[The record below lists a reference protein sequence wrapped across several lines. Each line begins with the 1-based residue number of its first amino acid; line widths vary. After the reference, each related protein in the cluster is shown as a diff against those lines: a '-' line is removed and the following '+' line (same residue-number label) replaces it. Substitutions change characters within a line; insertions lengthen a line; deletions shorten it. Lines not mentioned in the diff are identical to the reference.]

1 MKNKLTILP
10 IPKNRRHLGELF
22 DAMKKQG
29 VDIKP
34 GESLDEIIV
43 ETRHQDTAEKIL
55 NIHGFQITKENNL
68 VGAMNKLAE
77 QFDFGQPRPR
87 EEQPSREAQIN
98 KSWLVRF
105 AQRKAR
111 AARAARS
118 KSRSQHGRDKL
129 DGQIAAYEDILR
141 YLKKH

>member
-10 IPKNRRHLGELF
+10 VPNNRRHLGVLF

-34 GESLDEIIV
+34 GDSLDEVIIEATQQ
-43 ETRHQDTAEKIL
+43 ETVEKIL
-55 NIHGFQITKENNL
+55 NIHGFQVTKESNL

-87 EEQPSREAQIN
+87 EEYQTREAQIN
-98 KSWLVRF
+98 KSWLVKF

-111 AARAARS
+111 SARSARS
-118 KSRSQHGRDKL
+118 KSRSQHRRDNL
-129 DGQIAAYEDILR
+129 DGQITAYEDLLR
-141 YLKKH
+141 YFKKH